1 MKRRTVYLLLESIG
15 IVALAG
21 VVPVIGQQVQV
32 TEEVV
37 VRVINLE
44 AVVTDRVRIEPD

>member
-1 MKRRTVYLLLESIG
+1 MRNRNVYLLLTSVG

-21 VVPVIGQQVQV
+21 VVPVIGQQIQV

-37 VRVINLE
+37 VRVIN
-44 AVVTDRVRIEPD
+44 VFG